1 MTDSLDGRAD
11 GRWSSDAAAL
21 ATDPRN
27 AVDCAVVGGGPAGL
41 SAAIYLGRLRR
52 SSLVL
57 DDRAGRSLWSQVN
70 RNYLGFPDGIEAADL
85 RRLGREHAA
94 RYGTGFVGG
103 TVGEIERDRSLFRLT
118 VTASGEP
125 DAGSAEKIRRDEE
138 AASRLGEAR
147 VLGRSEAYARTVIL
161 ATGVR
166 DEFPEFAG
174 RDECVGRTL
183 FWCLICDGYE
193 ALDRHALVVG
203 HDEEAVSSALQL
215 REFTQWVTLVAGG
228 GGFSVPPD
236 RLRDLADAG
245 IAAFAAPI
253 AEYANE
259 DGCITAVRLDDA
271 EGTTIA
277 VDLVYSIGPHRAR
290 SDLAR
295 RLGARL
301 DENGYVVVDTEQHTN
316 VAGFFAAGDVTRPH
330 NHQVTSAAHEGGMA
344 AAAAN
349 YYLYGETQK
358 DGSGAPVESRS

>member
-1 MTDSLDGRAD
+1 L
-11 GRWSSDAAAL
+11 SDVGGH
-21 ATDPRN
+21 ATDRLNP
-27 AVDCAVVGGGPAGL
+27 ADCAVVGGGPAGL

-52 SSLVL
+52 SSVVF

-70 RNYLGFPDGIEAADL
+70 RNYLGFPEGIEAAEL

-94 RYGTGFVGG
+94 RYGAAFVGG
-103 TVGEIERDRSLFRLT
+103 TVETIARDGSLFRLA
-118 VTASGEP
+118 VAEPGEP
-125 DAGSAEKIRRDEE
+125 DAGSAETIRRDEK

-147 VLGRSEAYARTVIL
+147 IRGRREAYARTVIL

-215 REFTQWVTLVAGG
+215 REFTDWVTLVAGRHA
-228 GGFSVPPD
+228 FTVPPE

-253 AEYANE
+253 AEYGNE
-259 DGCITAVRLDDA
+259 DGCINAVRLDDA
-271 EGTTIA
+271 EVKTIP
-277 VDLVYSIGPHRAR
+277 VDLVYSIGPRRPR
-290 SDLAR
+290 SDLAG
-295 RLGARL
+295 RLGVAL

-316 VAGFFAAGDVTRPH
+316 VPAFFAAGDVTRPH
-330 NHQVTSAAHEGGMA
+330 NHQITSAAHEGGMA

-358 DGSGAPVESRS
+358 DRSGSAVESRS